1 MSPKSR
7 NDAIKDGARQA
18 AAQLKP
24 AAERAKPLAKST
36 SQAARRRIFRTRAWA
51 APQVERSG
59 QVLQDTVAP
68 KVSAM
73 LSSAAK
79 RIDPAQPRSRRWK
92 KPVGVATL
100 TAAGGAIAAFLR
112 NTMRAFKAPTA
123 RGKRN
128 LSCSNTIMRHR
139 LACRPG
145 PDEPRHRRNR
155 VRGARLG
162 PFFDFEHVVSD
173 QAMRLAVHGHGCFC

>member
-7 NDAIKDGARQA
+7 NDAIRDGARHA

-24 AAERAKPLAKST
+24 AAERAKPLAKNT
-36 SQAARRRIFRTRAWA
+36 SEAARRRILRTRAWA

-59 QVLQDTVAP
+59 QVLQDRVAP

-79 RIDPAQPRSRRWK
+79 RIDPAQPRYRRWK
-92 KPVGVATL
+92 KPAGLAGL

-112 NTMRAFKAPTA
+112 RKKKTPVTTATADTQRANGEVQA
-123 RGKRN
+123 
-128 LSCSNTIMRHR
+128 S
-139 LACRPG
+139 PG
-145 PDEPRHRRNR
+145 ADTT
-155 VRGARLG
+155 G
-162 PFFDFEHVVSD
+162 PS
-173 QAMRLAVHGHGCFC
+173 

>member
-7 NDAIKDGARQA
+7 NDAIRDSARQA

-24 AAERAKPLAKST
+24 AAERARPLAKNT
-36 SQAARRRIFRTRAWA
+36 SEAARRQILRTRAWA

-59 QVLQDTVAP
+59 HVLQDTVAP

-79 RIDPAQPRSRRWK
+79 RIDPAQSRFRRWK
-92 KPVGVATL
+92 MPVGLATL

-112 NTMRAFKAPTA
+112 NRKKPPVTTSAADTQRANGQAQTSLGADTA
-123 RGKRN
+123 G
-128 LSCSNTIMRHR
+128 SGD
-139 LACRPG
+139 PG
-145 PDEPRHRRNR
+145 
-155 VRGARLG
+155 
-162 PFFDFEHVVSD
+162 
-173 QAMRLAVHGHGCFC
+173 

>member
-1 MSPKSR
+1 MSPKYSS
-7 NDAIKDGARQA
+7 DAIKDGARQA

-36 SQAARRRIFRTRAWA
+36 GDAARRGFLRGRAWA

-79 RIDPAQPRSRRWK
+79 RIDPAQPRYRRWQ
-92 KPVGVATL
+92 KPLGLATL
-100 TAAGGAIAAFLR
+100 TAAGGAVAAFLR
-112 NTMRAFKAPTA
+112 SKRRSSPVMTTADTVKVEGNGQAATGFRADTDVNPEVK
-123 RGKRN
+123 
-128 LSCSNTIMRHR
+128 S
-139 LACRPG
+139 
-145 PDEPRHRRNR
+145 
-155 VRGARLG
+155 
-162 PFFDFEHVVSD
+162 
-173 QAMRLAVHGHGCFC
+173 

>member
-7 NDAIKDGARQA
+7 NGAIRDGARHA

-36 SQAARRRIFRTRAWA
+36 SQAARRQILRTRAWA

-79 RIDPAQPRSRRWK
+79 RIDPAQARYRRWK
-92 KPVGVATL
+92 KSAGFATL
-100 TAAGGAIAAFLR
+100 TAAGGAIAAFLSR
-112 NTMRAFKAPTA
+112 RKKPPETTAAADTQRANGQGQT
-123 RGKRN
+123 N
-128 LSCSNTIMRHR
+128 
-139 LACRPG
+139 PG
-145 PDEPRHRRNR
+145 ADTS
-155 VRGARLG
+155 G
-162 PFFDFEHVVSD
+162 P
-173 QAMRLAVHGHGCFC
+173 G